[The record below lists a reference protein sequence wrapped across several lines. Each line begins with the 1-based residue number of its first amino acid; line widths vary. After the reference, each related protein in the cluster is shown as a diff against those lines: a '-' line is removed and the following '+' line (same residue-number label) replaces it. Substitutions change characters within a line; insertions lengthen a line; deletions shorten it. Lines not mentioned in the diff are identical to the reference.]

1 MSEKPVL
8 LAAALGWTIAVYFT
22 IAGAIL
28 RHDPPSP
35 AEASIGNGFW
45 VLAGA
50 LGIIAFAMTAVYG
63 EIRTPRPG
71 IEPPP
76 SRDDFED
83 V

>member
-1 MSEKPVL
+1 MSEKPAL

-35 AEASIGNGFW
+35 AELSIGNGFW

-50 LGIIAFAMTAVYG
+50 FAITAFVMTAVYG
-63 EIRTPRPG
+63 EIRAPRPPK
-71 IEPPP
+71 EPPP
-76 SRDDFED
+76 ARDDYED